1 MVFSNFFILIFI
13 LYSKGFNCEIF
24 FNEYNANK
32 SFSSF
37 SFSLSKDECFL
48 YEKIEKS
55 EKNEKSIKSVE
66 FNKVIHYL
74 NLGNFFT
81 AGIFIFEQNDLFKY
95 LNIIKEDDLSFSI
108 SDIYRIYYRIENKYT
123 KLFWDLGEFHTKSEY
138 CLD

>member
-48 YEKIEKS
+48 YEKI
-55 EKNEKSIKSVE
+55 
-66 FNKVIHYL
+66 
-74 NLGNFFT
+74 GN
-81 AGIFIFEQNDLFKY
+81 QK
-95 LNIIKEDDLSFSI
+95 K
-108 SDIYRIYYRIENKYT
+108 
-123 KLFWDLGEFHTKSEY
+123 
-138 CLD
+138 